1 MERIT
6 RKRDDGTYVAPESAV
21 RAEADGYSGEA
32 IERLAA
38 FENAIEVVE
47 AQIASIEPRLDELK
61 ARGRIRGSE
70 AQQLLAQKLA
80 CASTLHMLGV
90 D

>member
-1 MERIT
+1 MERLT
-6 RKRDDGTYVAPESAV
+6 RKRGDGTYVASESAV
-21 RAEADGYSGEA
+21 RAEADGYAGEA

-47 AQIASIEPRLDELK
+47 AQLASIEPRLDELK
-61 ARGRIRGSE
+61 ARGRIRSSE
-70 AQQLLAQKLA
+70 AQQLLAQKLTYT
-80 CASTLHMLGV
+80 STLHMMGV